1 MAQGM
6 GRVVAL
12 RRREEPL
19 LLVAA
24 GAALAALALLPL
36 AFLGGELA
44 KGDALGHAARAL
56 SAPRTWALFLASLG
70 LASAVTMLSLAIG
83 LPLGVVLGRS
93 DVPLR
98 RAALWL
104 HAFPLFLPP
113 FLLALGW
120 FHLLGRGGLAGSAG
134 VARILFS
141 GPGAVLVLVLALAL
155 APIVTSLVAV
165 ALQSVDPSL
174 EEAALLVAGP
184 RRTAARILLPLIRPA
199 IALAALV
206 VFSLA
211 FSELGV
217 PMFLRVPVYPGMVF
231 SRLGGVDYAPGEAFA
246 LALPLFAVA
255 VGLLLFERRA
265 AGRRSFAVLGLR
277 SREVPD
283 LRLGRWRPVA
293 IVFTAAAALLPVAPV
308 AALVIDAARGHGFSE
323 LPQWIGASAWNSLFD
338 ALMAATLVLAL
349 SVVIG
354 HAAARGRRC
363 GVGLDALAVLAF
375 VTPASVLGVGLIAT
389 WNRPSLQGVYG
400 TSAIVALAF
409 AARYG
414 AVGLRTAAVAFSQGS
429 EHYEEAAAIGGARFL
444 RRLGL
449 ILVPIHARGL
459 TAAWLLAVVFC
470 LRDLET
476 AVLLYPA
483 GQEPLTV
490 RIFTLEAN
498 GPGSVVAA
506 LSCVQVAMTAAVLAV
521 GSALLFRR
529 KA

>member
-1 MAQGM
+1 MAAGM
-6 GRVVAL
+6 GWGLAL

-24 GAALAALALLPL
+24 GGALAALALLPL
-36 AFLGGELA
+36 VSLA
-44 KGDALGHAARAL
+44 VQLATHEALAGASRAL
-56 SAPRTWALFLASLG
+56 SAPRTWALFLSSVGVAGAVTIASL
-70 LASAVTMLSLAIG
+70 AAG
-83 LPLGVVLGRS
+83 LPLGVLLGRT
-93 DVPLR
+93 DIPFR

-104 HAFPLFLPP
+104 HTFPLFLPP

-120 FHLLGRGGLAGSAG
+120 FHLLGRGGVAGSKAG
-134 VARILFS
+134 GRFLFS
-141 GPGAVLVLVLALAL
+141 PTGVVLVLALAL
-155 APIVTSLVAV
+155 TPIVTSLVV
-165 ALQSVDPSL
+165 VGLQAVDPSL

-184 RRTAARILLPLIRPA
+184 RRTSVRILLPLIRPA

-217 PMFLRVPVYPGMVF
+217 PMFLRVGVYPAMVF

-246 LALPLFAVA
+246 LALPLFVVAVA
-255 VGLLLFERRA
+255 LLVVERRV

-277 SREVPD
+277 SREVPA
-283 LRLGRWRPVA
+283 LRVGRWRTVA
-293 IVFTAAAALLPVAPV
+293 TAFAAIAAFLPLLPLASL
-308 AALVIDAARGHGFSE
+308 AIRAGRGRGFSE
-323 LPQWIGASAWNSLFD
+323 LPQWIGTSAWNSLLD
-338 ALMAATLVLAL
+338 AFLAGTFILAL
-349 SVVIG
+349 AVVIG
-354 HAAARGRRC
+354 HAAARRRRG

-375 VTPASVLGVGLIAT
+375 VTPATVLGVGLIST
-389 WNRPSLQGVYG
+389 WNRPSLQAVYG
-400 TSAIVALAF
+400 TSAIVALAL

-414 AVGLRTAAVAFSQGS
+414 AVGLRTAAVSFSQGS
-429 EHYEEAAAIGGARFL
+429 EHHEEAAAIGGARFL
-444 RRLGL
+444 RRLGR

-459 TAAWLLAVVFC
+459 AAAWLLAVVFC

-483 GQEPLTV
+483 GGEPLTV

-498 GPGSVVAA
+498 GPEAVVAA
-506 LSCVQVAMTAAVLAV
+506 LSCVQVAMTAAVLAL

-529 KA
+529 KR

>member
-1 MAQGM
+1 MAPGM
-6 GRVVAL
+6 GWAVAL

-19 LLVAA
+19 LLIAA
-24 GAALAALALLPL
+24 GIVLAALALLPL
-36 AFLGGELA
+36 VFLGAELA
-44 KGDALGHAARAL
+44 KGEAARHAVRAL
-56 SAPRTWALFLASLG
+56 SAARTWVLFLSSVG
-70 LASAVTMLSLAIG
+70 LASAVTILSLAIG
-83 LPLGVVLGRS
+83 LPLGVLLGRS

-98 RAALWL
+98 RVALWL
-104 HAFPLFLPP
+104 HAFPLFVPP

-120 FHLLGRGGLAGSAG
+120 FHLLARGGIAGSELG
-134 VARILFS
+134 GRVLFS
-141 GPGAVLVLVLALAL
+141 APGALLVLALAL
-155 APIVTSLVAV
+155 TPIVTSLVAV
-165 ALQSVDPSL
+165 GLQAVDPSL

-184 RRTAARILLPLIRPA
+184 RRAAARILLPLIRPA

-217 PMFLRVPVYPGMVF
+217 PMFLRVRVYPGMVF

-255 VGLLLFERRA
+255 IGLLVFERRA

-283 LRLGRWRPVA
+283 LRLGRWRPA
-293 IVFTAAAALLPVAPV
+293 AAVFAAVAALLPLVPV
-308 AALVIDAARGHGFSE
+308 AALAIRAARGRGFAE
-323 LPQWIGASAWNSLFD
+323 LPQWIGTSAWNSLLD
-338 ALMAATLVLAL
+338 ALLAGTFVLAL
-349 SVVIG
+349 ALVIG
-354 HAAARGRRC
+354 HAAARRRR
-363 GVGLDALAVLAF
+363 GGAGLDALAVLAF

-389 WNRPSLQGVYG
+389 WNRPSLQAVYG

-414 AVGLRTAAVAFSQGS
+414 AVGLRTAAVSFSQSS

-444 RRLGL
+444 RRLGR

-459 TAAWLLAVVFC
+459 AAAWLLAVVFC

-498 GPGSVVAA
+498 GPEAVVAA
-506 LSCVQVAMTAAVLAV
+506 LSCVQVAMTAAVLAL
-521 GSALLFRR
+521 GSAVLFRR
-529 KA
+529 KW

>member
-1 MAQGM
+1 M
-6 GRVVAL
+6 GWAVAL

-24 GAALAALALLPL
+24 GVALAGLALLPL
-36 AFLGGELA
+36 VFLGGELT
-44 KGDALGHAARAL
+44 KHEALRHAARAL
-56 SAPRTWALFLASLG
+56 STPRTWSLFLASLRI
-70 LASAVTMLSLAIG
+70 ASTVTILSLAIG
-83 LPLGVVLGRS
+83 LPLGVLLGRS

-98 RAALWL
+98 RVALWL
-104 HAFPLFLPP
+104 HAFPLFVPP

-120 FHLLGRGGLAGSAG
+120 FHLLGRGGLVGSELG
-134 VARILFS
+134 ARILFS
-141 GPGAVLVLVLALAL
+141 VPGVVLGLALAL
-155 APIVTSLVAV
+155 TPIVTTLVAV
-165 ALQSVDPSL
+165 GLQAVDPSL

-184 RRTAARILLPLIRPA
+184 RRAAARILIPLIRPA

-217 PMFLRVPVYPGMVF
+217 PMFLRVPVYPGMVL

-255 VGLLLFERRA
+255 VGLLTFERRA

-283 LRLGRWRPVA
+283 LRLGRLRPVA
-293 IVFTAAAALLPVAPV
+293 TAFAAAAALLPLAPV
-308 AALVIDAARGHGFSE
+308 SALAIRAARGRGFAE
-323 LPQWIGASAWNSLFD
+323 LPLWIGTSAWNSLFD
-338 ALMAATLVLAL
+338 AILAGTFVLVIG
-349 SVVIG
+349 VVIG
-354 HAAARGRRC
+354 HAAARRRRG
-363 GVGLDALAVLAF
+363 GVGLDGVAVLAF

-389 WNRPSLQGVYG
+389 WNRPSLQAVYG

-414 AVGLRTAAVAFSQGS
+414 AVGLRTAAVSFSQGS

-444 RRLGL
+444 RRLGR
-449 ILVPIHARGL
+449 ILVPLHARGL
-459 TAAWLLAVVFC
+459 AAAWLLAVVFC
-470 LRDLET
+470 LRDLDT

-498 GPGSVVAA
+498 GPEAVVAA
-506 LSCVQVAMTAAVLAV
+506 LSCVQVAMTACVLLL

-529 KA
+529 KR

>member
-1 MAQGM
+1 MAPGM
-6 GRVVAL
+6 GWALAL

-19 LLVAA
+19 LLAAA
-24 GAALAALALLPL
+24 GAVLAALALLPL

-44 KGDALGHAARAL
+44 KGGALAHAAQAL
-56 SAPRTWALFLASLG
+56 AAPGTWLLFLSSLG
-70 LASAVTMLSLAIG
+70 IAAAVTILSLALG
-83 LPLGVVLGRS
+83 LPLGVLLGRS

-98 RAALWL
+98 RVALWL
-104 HAFPLFLPP
+104 HSFPLFVPP

-120 FHLLGRGGLAGSAG
+120 FHLLGRSGLVGSERS
-134 VARILFS
+134 ARALFS
-141 GPGAVLVLVLALAL
+141 GPGVVLVLVLALT
-155 APIVTSLVAV
+155 PVVTALVAV

-174 EEAALLVAGP
+174 EEAALLVARP
-184 RRTAARILLPLIRPA
+184 RRVAARILLPAIRPA
-199 IALAALV
+199 VALAALV

-217 PMFLRVPVYPGMVF
+217 PMFLRVSVYPGMVF

-255 VGLLLFERRA
+255 VGLLVFERRA
-265 AGRRSFAVLGLR
+265 AGRRSFAVLGPR

-283 LRLGRWRPVA
+283 LRLGRLRPLA
-293 IVFTAAAALLPVAPV
+293 TGFAAVAALLPLAPV
-308 AALVIDAARGHGFSE
+308 AALAIRAGRDRGFAE
-323 LPQWIGASAWNSLFD
+323 LPQWIGGSAWNSLLD
-338 ALMAATLVLAL
+338 ALVSGTLVLA
-349 SVVIG
+349 VAIVIG
-354 HAAARGRRC
+354 HAAARRRR
-363 GVGLDALAVLAF
+363 GGIGLDALAVLAF

-389 WNRPSLQGVYG
+389 WNRPSLQAVYG
-400 TSAIVALAF
+400 TSAIVALAL

-414 AVGLRTAAVAFSQGS
+414 AVGLRTAAVSFSQGS
-429 EHYEEAAAIGGARFL
+429 EHFEEAAAVGGARYL
-444 RRLGL
+444 RRLGR

-459 TAAWLLAVVFC
+459 AAAWLLAVVFG

-498 GPGSVVAA
+498 GPEAVVAA
-506 LSCVQVAMTAAVLAV
+506 LSCLQVAMTAAVLAL
-521 GSALLFRR
+521 GSVLLFRR
-529 KA
+529 RR

>member
-1 MAQGM
+1 MAPGM
-6 GRVVAL
+6 GWAVAL

-24 GAALAALALLPL
+24 GAVLAALALLPL
-36 AFLGGELA
+36 LFLGGELA
-44 KGDALGHAARAL
+44 KGGAFVHAAQAL
-56 SAPRTWALFLASLG
+56 SAPRTWLLFLSSLG
-70 LASAVTMLSLAIG
+70 VAAAVTILTLAIG
-83 LPLGVVLGRS
+83 LPLGILLGRS

-98 RAALWL
+98 RVALWL
-104 HAFPLFLPP
+104 HAFPLFVPP
-113 FLLALGW
+113 FLLSLGW
-120 FHLLGRGGLAGSAG
+120 FHLVGRGGLAGSERSAQ
-134 VARILFS
+134 VLFS
-141 GPGAVLVLVLALAL
+141 GAGVVLVLALAL
-155 APIVTSLVAV
+155 TPIVTSLVAV
-165 ALQSVDPSL
+165 ALQAVDPSL
-174 EEAALLVAGP
+174 EEAALLAAGP
-184 RRTAARILLPLIRPA
+184 GRAAMRILLPLIRPA
-199 IALAALV
+199 VALAALV

-217 PMFLRVPVYPGMVF
+217 PMFLRVSVYPGMVF

-246 LALPLFAVA
+246 LALPLFVVA
-255 VGLLLFERRA
+255 IGLLVFERRA

-283 LRLGRWRPVA
+283 LRLGRFRPVA
-293 IVFTAAAALLPVAPV
+293 IALAAVAALLPLAPA
-308 AALVIDAARGHGFSE
+308 AALAIRAARGGGFAE
-323 LPQWIGASAWNSLFD
+323 LPLWIGTSAWNSLID
-338 ALMAATLVLAL
+338 ALLAGTLVLA
-349 SVVIG
+349 VAIVIG
-354 HAAARGRRC
+354 HAAARRRRW

-375 VTPASVLGVGLIAT
+375 VTPASVLGVGLIAA
-389 WNRPSLQGVYG
+389 WNRPSLQAVYG
-400 TSAIVALAF
+400 TSAIVALAL

-414 AVGLRTAAVAFSQGS
+414 AVGLRTAAVSFSQGS

-444 RRLGL
+444 RRVCR

-459 TAAWLLAVVFC
+459 AAAWLLAIVFS

-498 GPGSVVAA
+498 GPEAVVAA
-506 LSCVQVAMTAAVLAV
+506 LSCVQLAMTAGVLLV

-529 KA
+529 KP

>member
-1 MAQGM
+1 MAPGM
-6 GRVVAL
+6 GWAVAL
-12 RRREEPL
+12 RRREEAL

-24 GAALAALALLPL
+24 GVVLAALAFLPL
-36 AFLGGELA
+36 VFLGGELA
-44 KGDALGHAARAL
+44 KGEALRQAVRAL
-56 SAPRTWALFLASLG
+56 SAPRTWGLFLSSVG
-70 LASAVTMLSLAIG
+70 IASAVTILSLGIG
-83 LPLGVVLGRS
+83 LPLGVLLGRS

-98 RAALWL
+98 RVALWL
-104 HAFPLFLPP
+104 HAFPLFVPP

-120 FHLLGRGGLAGSAG
+120 FHLLGGGGLARSELGIR
-134 VARILFS
+134 VLFS
-141 GPGAVLVLVLALAL
+141 APGAILVLALAL
-155 APIVTSLVAV
+155 TPIVTSLVAV
-165 ALQSVDPSL
+165 GLQAVDPSL

-184 RRTAARILLPLIRPA
+184 RRAAARILLPLVRPA

-217 PMFLRVPVYPGMVF
+217 PMFLRVAVYPGMVF

-246 LALPLFAVA
+246 LALPLFVVA
-255 VGLLLFERRA
+255 VGLLAFERRA

-283 LRLGRWRPVA
+283 LRLGRWRPA
-293 IVFTAAAALLPVAPV
+293 ATVFAAAAALLPFAPISALALR
-308 AALVIDAARGHGFSE
+308 AAGGHGFVE
-323 LPQWIGASAWNSLFD
+323 LPQWIGSSAWNSLFD
-338 ALMAATLVLAL
+338 ALVAGTFVLAL
-349 SVVIG
+349 AVVIG
-354 HAAARGRRC
+354 HAAARRRR
-363 GVGLDALAVLAF
+363 GGAGLDALAVLAF
-375 VTPASVLGVGLIAT
+375 VMPASVLGVGLIAT
-389 WNRPSLQGVYG
+389 WNRPSLQAVYG
-400 TSAIVALAF
+400 TSAIIALAF

-414 AVGLRTAAVAFSQGS
+414 AVGLRTAAVSFSQGS

-444 RRLGL
+444 RRLGR

-459 TAAWLLAVVFC
+459 AAAWLLAVVFC

-498 GPGSVVAA
+498 GPEAVVAA
-506 LSCVQVAMTAAVLAV
+506 LSCVQVAMIAIVLAL
-521 GSALLFRR
+521 GSAVLFRR
-529 KA
+529 KR

>member
-1 MAQGM
+1 MAAGM
-6 GRVVAL
+6 GWGLAL

-36 AFLGGELA
+36 VSLAGQLATREALLGA
-44 KGDALGHAARAL
+44 SRAL
-56 SAPRTWALFLASLG
+56 SAPRTWALFMSSVGLAAAVTIASL
-70 LASAVTMLSLAIG
+70 VVG
-83 LPLGVVLGRS
+83 LPLGVLLGRT
-93 DVPLR
+93 DIPFR

-104 HAFPLFLPP
+104 HTFPLFLPP

-120 FHLLGRGGLAGSAG
+120 FHLLGRGGLAGSAPG
-134 VARILFS
+134 ARLLFS
-141 GPGAVLVLVLALAL
+141 PVGVVLILALAL
-155 APIVTSLVAV
+155 TPVVTSLVV
-165 ALQSVDPSL
+165 VGLQAVDPSL

-184 RRTAARILLPLIRPA
+184 RRTSVRILLPLIRPA
-199 IALAALV
+199 VALAALV

-217 PMFLRVPVYPGMVF
+217 PMFLRVGVYPAMVF

-246 LALPLFAVA
+246 LALPLFMVAVA
-255 VGLLLFERRA
+255 LLVVERRA
-265 AGRRSFAVLGLR
+265 AGRRSFAVLGPR
-277 SREVPD
+277 SREVPA
-283 LRLGRWRPVA
+283 LRIGRWRPAA
-293 IVFTAAAALLPVAPV
+293 IVFAAAAALVPLLPLASL
-308 AALVIDAARGHGFSE
+308 AIRALRGGGFSK
-323 LPQWIGASAWNSLFD
+323 LPQWMGTSAWNSLLD
-338 ALMAATLVLAL
+338 AFLAGTLILAL
-349 SVVIG
+349 AVVIG
-354 HAAARGRRC
+354 HAAARRRRG

-375 VTPASVLGVGLIAT
+375 VTPATVLGVGLVAT
-389 WNRPSLQGVYG
+389 WNRPSLQAVYG
-400 TSAIVALAF
+400 TSAIVALAL

-414 AVGLRTAAVAFSQGS
+414 AVGLRTAAVSFSQGS
-429 EHYEEAAAIGGARFL
+429 EHHEEAAAIGGARFL
-444 RRLGL
+444 RRLGR

-459 TAAWLLAVVFC
+459 AAAWLLAVVFC

-498 GPGSVVAA
+498 GPEPVVAA
-506 LSCVQVAMTAAVLAV
+506 LACVQVAMTAAVLAV

-529 KA
+529 KT

>member
-1 MAQGM
+1 M
-6 GRVVAL
+6 GWAVAL

-19 LLVAA
+19 LLFAA

-44 KGDALGHAARAL
+44 KGEALVHAARAL
-56 SAPRTWALFLASLG
+56 STPRTWALFLSSVG
-70 LASAVTMLSLAIG
+70 VASAVTILTLAVG
-83 LPLGVVLGRS
+83 LPLGVLLGRS
-93 DVPLR
+93 DVPFR
-98 RAALWL
+98 RVALLL
-104 HAFPLFLPP
+104 HAFPLFVPP

-120 FHLLGRGGLAGSAG
+120 FHVLGRGGLAGSEPG
-134 VARILFS
+134 ARVLFS
-141 GPGAVLVLVLALAL
+141 APGAVLVLAFALT
-155 APIVTSLVAV
+155 PVVTSLVAIG
-165 ALQSVDPSL
+165 LQAVDPSL
-174 EEAALLVAGP
+174 EEAALLVATP
-184 RRTAARILLPLIRPA
+184 RRAATGILLPLIRPA

-217 PMFLRVPVYPGMVF
+217 PMFLRVAVYPGMVF

-255 VGLLLFERRA
+255 VGLLAFERRA

-283 LRLGRWRPVA
+283 LRLGRLRPVA
-293 IVFTAAAALLPVAPV
+293 VAFVAVAALLPLAPV
-308 AALVIDAARGHGFSE
+308 AALVIRAARGHGFSE
-323 LPQWIGASAWNSLFD
+323 LPRWIGTSAWNSLFD
-338 ALMAATLVLAL
+338 SLLAGTFVLAL
-349 SVVIG
+349 AVVIG
-354 HAAARGRRC
+354 HAAARRRR
-363 GVGLDALAVLAF
+363 GGAGLDALAVLAF

-389 WNRPSLQGVYG
+389 WNRPSLQAVYG

-444 RRLGL
+444 RRLGR

-459 TAAWLLAVVFC
+459 AAAWLLAVVFC

-498 GPGSVVAA
+498 GPEAVVAA
-506 LSCVQVAMTAAVLAV
+506 LACVQVAMTATVLAL
-521 GSALLFRR
+521 GSAVLFRR
-529 KA
+529 KR

>member
-1 MAQGM
+1 MAPGM
-6 GRVVAL
+6 GWAVAL

-56 SAPRTWALFLASLG
+56 SAPRTWALLLASLG
-70 LASAVTMLSLAIG
+70 LASAVTVLSLAIG

-120 FHLLGRGGLAGSAG
+120 FHLFGRGGLAGSAP

-141 GPGAVLVLVLALAL
+141 APGAVLVLALAL

-217 PMFLRVPVYPGMVF
+217 PMFLRVAVYPGMVF
-231 SRLGGVDYAPGEAFA
+231 SRLGGVDYAPGEAFG

-255 VGLLLFERRA
+255 VGLLAFERRA

-277 SREVPD
+277 SREVPA
-283 LRLGRWRPVA
+283 LRLGRLRPAAVA
-293 IVFTAAAALLPVAPV
+293 FVAAAVLLPLAPV
-308 AALVIDAARGHGFSE
+308 AALAVRAARGGGFAE
-323 LPQWIGASAWNSLFD
+323 LPRWIGTSAWNSLYD
-338 ALMAATLVLAL
+338 ALLAGTVVVAIA
-349 SVVIG
+349 VVIG
-354 HAAARGRRC
+354 HAAARRQRG
-363 GVGLDALAVLAF
+363 GVGLDAVAVLAF
-375 VTPASVLGVGLIAT
+375 VTPASVLGVGLIAA
-389 WNRPSLQGVYG
+389 WNRPSLQAVYG
-400 TSAIVALAF
+400 TSAIVALAL
-409 AARYG
+409 AARYS
-414 AVGLRTAAVAFSQGS
+414 AVGLRTAAVSFAQAS
-429 EHYEEAAAIGGARFL
+429 EHHEEAAAIAGARFL
-444 RRLGL
+444 RRLGRIL
-449 ILVPIHARGL
+449 IPLHARGL
-459 TAAWLLAVVFC
+459 AAAWLLAVVFC

-498 GPGSVVAA
+498 GPEPVVAA
-506 LSCVQVAMTAAVLAV
+506 LSCVQVAMTAGVLLL
-521 GSALLFRR
+521 GSALLLRR
-529 KA
+529 RR

>member
-1 MAQGM
+1 MAAGL
-6 GRVVAL
+6 GWALAL
-12 RRREEPL
+12 RRREEPFL
-19 LLVAA
+19 LLAA
-24 GAALAALALLPL
+24 GVVLAAVALVPL
-36 AFLGGELA
+36 MFLGGELG
-44 KGDALGHAARAL
+44 KGDALRHAAHAL
-56 SAPRTWALFLASLG
+56 SAPRTWALFVSSLG
-70 LASAVTMLSLAIG
+70 FATAVTVLCLAIG
-83 LPLGVVLGRS
+83 LPLGLLLGRA

-98 RAALWL
+98 RVALWL
-104 HAFPLFLPP
+104 HAFPVFVPP

-120 FHLLGRGGLAGSAG
+120 FHVFGRGGLAASTLG
-134 VARILFS
+134 ARLLFS
-141 GPGAVLVLVLALAL
+141 WPGAVAVLALAL
-155 APIVTSLVAV
+155 TPVVTSLVAV
-165 ALQSVDPSL
+165 GLQAIDPSL

-184 RRTAARILLPLIRPA
+184 RRTAAGILLPLVRPA
-199 IALAALV
+199 TALAALV

-283 LRLGRWRPVA
+283 LRLGHWRPVA
-293 IVFTAAAALLPVAPV
+293 IVFTAAAALLPVAPL

-323 LPQWIGASAWNSLFD
+323 LAQWIGASAWNSLFD

-354 HAAARGRRC
+354 HAAARGRRG

-414 AVGLRTAAVAFSQGS
+414 AVGLRTAAVSFSQGS

-444 RRLGL
+444 RRLGR

-459 TAAWLLAVVFC
+459 LAAWLLAVVFC

>member
-1 MAQGM
+1 MAPGM
-6 GRVVAL
+6 GWAVAL

-19 LLVAA
+19 LLIAA
-24 GAALAALALLPL
+24 GIVLAALALLPL
-36 AFLGGELA
+36 VFLGGELA
-44 KGDALGHAARAL
+44 KGEAARHAVRAL
-56 SAPRTWALFLASLG
+56 SAARTWVLFLSSVG
-70 LASAVTMLSLAIG
+70 LASAVTILSLAIG
-83 LPLGVVLGRS
+83 LPLGVLLGRS

-98 RAALWL
+98 RVALWL
-104 HAFPLFLPP
+104 HAFPLFVPP

-120 FHLLGRGGLAGSAG
+120 FHLLARGGIAGSELG
-134 VARILFS
+134 GRVLFS
-141 GPGAVLVLVLALAL
+141 APGALLVLALAL
-155 APIVTSLVAV
+155 TPIVTSLVAV
-165 ALQSVDPSL
+165 GLQAVDPSL

-184 RRTAARILLPLIRPA
+184 RRAAARILLPLIRPA
-199 IALAALV
+199 IALAALA

-217 PMFLRVPVYPGMVF
+217 PMFLRVRVYPGMVF

-255 VGLLLFERRA
+255 IGLLVFERRA

-283 LRLGRWRPVA
+283 LRLGRWRPA
-293 IVFTAAAALLPVAPV
+293 AAVFAAVAALLPLVPV
-308 AALVIDAARGHGFSE
+308 AALAIRAARGRGFAE
-323 LPQWIGASAWNSLFD
+323 LPKWIGTSAWNSLLD
-338 ALMAATLVLAL
+338 ALLAGTFIIALAL
-349 SVVIG
+349 VIG
-354 HAAARGRRC
+354 HAAARRRR
-363 GVGLDALAVLAF
+363 GGAGLDALAVLAF

-389 WNRPSLQGVYG
+389 WNRPSLQAVYG

-414 AVGLRTAAVAFSQGS
+414 AVGLRTAAVSFSQGS

-444 RRLGL
+444 RRLGR

-459 TAAWLLAVVFC
+459 AAAWLLAVVFC

-498 GPGSVVAA
+498 GPEAVVAA
-506 LSCVQVAMTAAVLAV
+506 LSCVQVAMTAAVLAL
-521 GSALLFRR
+521 GSAVLFRR
-529 KA
+529 KW

>member
-1 MAQGM
+1 M
-6 GRVVAL
+6 GRTVAL

-19 LLVAA
+19 LLFAA
-24 GAALAALALLPL
+24 GVVLAALALLPL
-36 AFLGGELA
+36 VFLGGELA
-44 KGDALGHAARAL
+44 KGDALRHAARAL
-56 SAPRTWALFLASLG
+56 SAPRTWGLFLSSLG
-70 LASAVTMLSLAIG
+70 VASTVTILSLAIG
-83 LPLGVVLGRS
+83 LPLGALLGRS

-98 RAALWL
+98 RVALWL
-104 HAFPLFLPP
+104 HAFPLFVPP

-120 FHLLGRGGLAGSAG
+120 FHLLGRGGLAASGIG
-134 VARILFS
+134 ARILFS
-141 GPGAVLVLVLALAL
+141 TPGAVLVLALAL
-155 APIVTSLVAV
+155 TPIVTSLVAV
-165 ALQSVDPSL
+165 GLQAVDPSL
-174 EEAALLVAGP
+174 EEAALLVARP
-184 RRTAARILLPLIRPA
+184 RRTVARILLPLIRPA

-217 PMFLRVPVYPGMVF
+217 PMFLRVAVYPEMVF

-255 VGLLLFERRA
+255 VGMLAFERRA
-265 AGRRSFAVLGLR
+265 AGRRSLAVLGLR

-283 LRLGRWRPVA
+283 LRLGRWRPTA
-293 IVFTAAAALLPVAPV
+293 IVLAAAAALLPLAPI
-308 AALVIDAARGHGFSE
+308 AALAIGAARGRGFAE
-323 LPQWIGASAWNSLFD
+323 LPRWIGSSAWNSLFD
-338 ALMAATLVLAL
+338 ALVTGTLVLAL
-349 SVVIG
+349 AIVIG
-354 HAAARGRRC
+354 HAAARRRR
-363 GVGLDALAVLAF
+363 GAAGLDALAVLAF

-389 WNRPSLQGVYG
+389 WNRPSFQAVYG
-400 TSAIVALAF
+400 TSAIVVLAL

-414 AVGLRTAAVAFSQGS
+414 AVGIRTAAVSFSQGS
-429 EHYEEAAAIGGARFL
+429 EHDEEAAAIAGARFL

-459 TAAWLLAVVFC
+459 AAAWLLAVVFC

-498 GPGSVVAA
+498 GPEAVVAA
-506 LSCVQVAMTAAVLAV
+506 LSCIQVAMTAVVLAL

-529 KA
+529 KR